1 MERIACYAGLVL
13 VTLAANGLP
22 DEPRPP
28 ESHEIPPVTEQMLVG
43 EWTSRDES
51 ISVKFQPIEKNQL
64 AATVSF
70 RRGVAQQLSLVEYRI
85 DAKRNEVY
93 LLRPV
98 NAVAKPTKDGAL
110 LLSCEVD
117 LAGTKYLVKDE
128 RLEQQKPGPGQ
139 AEPSDAA
146 GSR

>member
-1 MERIACYAGLVL
+1 M
-13 VTLAANGLP
+13 
-22 DEPRPP
+22 
-28 ESHEIPPVTEQMLVG
+28 
-43 EWTSRDES
+43 
-51 ISVKFQPIEKNQL
+51 
-64 AATVSF
+64 
-70 RRGVAQQLSLVEYRI
+70 
-85 DAKRNEVY
+85 Y